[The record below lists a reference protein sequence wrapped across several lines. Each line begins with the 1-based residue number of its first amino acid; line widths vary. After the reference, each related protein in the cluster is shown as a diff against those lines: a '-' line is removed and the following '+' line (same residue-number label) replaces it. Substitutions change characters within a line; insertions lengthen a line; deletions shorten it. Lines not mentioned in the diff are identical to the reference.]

1 MYFLM
6 INVSLLELQK
16 KNSDAQVQ
24 SVAGGHRDSDNFEMW
39 GRDSPKGKSL
49 YRRYVSSSFYCQFM
63 ISRIGVLSGSGYGG
77 DRVKPK
83 LRIAWIPLLN
93 TIHTLSNENKST
105 IFQQFSLSFAMSN
118 LSLISLWHQLKVIS
132 TQACKLYDCERLRPW
147 ENFVPCEN
155 HYFYN
160 LIGVNIHDR
169 LAENPRKSHRWW
181 QFS

>member
-49 YRRYVSSSFYCQFM
+49 YRRYVSSGFYCQFM

-83 LRIAWIPLLN
+83 LRIA
-93 TIHTLSNENKST
+93 
-105 IFQQFSLSFAMSN
+105 
-118 LSLISLWHQLKVIS
+118 
-132 TQACKLYDCERLRPW
+132 
-147 ENFVPCEN
+147 
-155 HYFYN
+155 
-160 LIGVNIHDR
+160 
-169 LAENPRKSHRWW
+169 
-181 QFS
+181 